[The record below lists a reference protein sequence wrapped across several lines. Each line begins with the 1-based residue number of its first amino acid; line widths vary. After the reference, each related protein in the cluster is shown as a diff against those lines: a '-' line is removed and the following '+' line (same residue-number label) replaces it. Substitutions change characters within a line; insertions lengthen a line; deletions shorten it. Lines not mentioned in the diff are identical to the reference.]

1 MARRQRRSFSPEF
14 RYEAA
19 NLVAEQG
26 YSYAKASRAVDVHEN
41 TIRNWVQQLETEQS
55 GQTPKSRAMTAE
67 QQRIQELEARV
78 NRLEREKSILKIPRG
93 HDEATAFIMSDDLK
107 STR

>member
-26 YSYAKASRAVDVHEN
+26 YSYAEASRAVDVHEN

-55 GQTPKSRAMTAE
+55 GQTPKSRAMTGE

-78 NRLEREKSILKIPRG
+78 NRLEREKSILKK
-93 HDEATAFIMSDDLK
+93 ATALLMSDDLK